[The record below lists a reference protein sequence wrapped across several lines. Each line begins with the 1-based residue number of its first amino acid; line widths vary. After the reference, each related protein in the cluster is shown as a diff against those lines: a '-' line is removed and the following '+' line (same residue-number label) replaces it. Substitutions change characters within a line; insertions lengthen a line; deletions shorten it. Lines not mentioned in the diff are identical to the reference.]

1 MVHNLNDV
9 IAPFLPFIAILIS
22 ALFNYYIIAK
32 RRLSW
37 QGIIISNIVFL
48 IVMSLFNIPAYDFLS
63 SIVEF
68 IIDLIRDIIDLIFM
82 VIFRIG

>member
-1 MVHNLNDV
+1 MVYNLKDI

-22 ALFNYYIIAK
+22 VIFNYYIIVK

-48 IVMSLFNIPAYDFLS
+48 IVMSLFNLPAYDFLS

-68 IIDLIRDIIDLIFM
+68 IIDLIQEIIDLIFM
-82 VIFRIG
+82 VIF

>member
-1 MVHNLNDV
+1 MIGLNDV
-9 IAPFLPFIAILIS
+9 LDPFLPFIAILIS
-22 ALFNYYIIAK
+22 AIFNYYIIVK

-48 IVMSLFNIPAYDFLS
+48 IVMSLFNLPAFDFLS

-68 IIDLIRDIIDLIFM
+68 IVELFSKLIDIIF
-82 VIFRIG
+82 

>member
-1 MVHNLNDV
+1 MIDGLND
-9 IAPFLPFIAILIS
+9 ILTPFLPFLAILIS
-22 ALFNYYIIAK
+22 AVFNYYIIVK

-37 QGIIISNIVFL
+37 QGILIANIVFL
-48 IVMSLFNIPAYDFLS
+48 IVMSIFNLPAYDFLS

-68 IIDLIRDIIDLIFM
+68 IVDLIQQIIDLIFM

>member
-1 MVHNLNDV
+1 MFYNLNDI

-22 ALFNYYIIAK
+22 VLFNYYIIAK

-37 QGIIISNIVFL
+37 QGILIANIIFL
-48 IVMSLFNIPAYDFLS
+48 IVMTIFNLPAYDFLS

-68 IIDLIRDIIDLIFM
+68 IVDLIRQIIDAIFS
-82 VIFRIG
+82 